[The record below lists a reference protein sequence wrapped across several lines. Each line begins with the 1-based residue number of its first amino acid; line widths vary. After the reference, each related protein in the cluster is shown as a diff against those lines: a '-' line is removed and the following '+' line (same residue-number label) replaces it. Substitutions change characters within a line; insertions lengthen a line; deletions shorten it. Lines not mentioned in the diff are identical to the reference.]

1 MFITRRSL
9 SLLLLLGVAFFAG
22 CTRNYNY
29 PELVAGDVVVALG
42 DQFTAGTGASERFSY
57 PDLLS
62 KSTNAKVINMGR
74 AGRGAGD
81 MMGVLTPLL
90 GDSRVKLVIL
100 TIGFN
105 DLQQGSDLRFL
116 TGYLNEVATVLER
129 QKIPLMIVGIPALPY
144 KGATKPHPVYEQ
156 LASNFKFVYEPNA
169 FINVLQSPENMET
182 PSQFTAEGYRVFAE
196 NIEAR
201 LKTEG
206 FIR

>member
-1 MFITRRSL
+1 
-9 SLLLLLGVAFFAG
+9 
-22 CTRNYNY
+22 
-29 PELVAGDVVVALG
+29 
-42 DQFTAGTGASERFSY
+42 
-57 PDLLS
+57 
-62 KSTNAKVINMGR
+62 
-74 AGRGAGD
+74 

-90 GDSRVKLVIL
+90 GDGRVKLVIL

-129 QKIPLMIVGIPALPY
+129 RKIPLMIVGIPALPY

>member
-74 AGRGAGD
+74 AGRGAG
-81 MMGVLTPLL
+81 GL
-90 GDSRVKLVIL
+90 GGGELPGGGCRAQRHRGGES
-100 TIGFN
+100 G
-105 DLQQGSDLRFL
+105 LR
-116 TGYLNEVATVLER
+116 
-129 QKIPLMIVGIPALPY
+129 
-144 KGATKPHPVYEQ
+144 
-156 LASNFKFVYEPNA
+156 
-169 FINVLQSPENMET
+169 
-182 PSQFTAEGYRVFAE
+182 EG
-196 NIEAR
+196 
-201 LKTEG
+201 G
-206 FIR
+206 P

>member
-74 AGRGAGD
+74 AGRGGWAAVAGR
-81 MMGVLTPLL
+81 GVVADGRRCAGRGR
-90 GDSRVKLVIL
+90 GDRLV
-100 TIGFN
+100 G
-105 DLQQGSDLRFL
+105 
-116 TGYLNEVATVLER
+116 AA
-129 QKIPLMIVGIPALPY
+129 PPA
-144 KGATKPHPVYEQ
+144 H
-156 LASNFKFVYEPNA
+156 
-169 FINVLQSPENMET
+169 
-182 PSQFTAEGYRVFAE
+182 
-196 NIEAR
+196 AR
-201 LKTEG
+201 
-206 FIR
+206 RRA

>member
-74 AGRGAGD
+74 AGRGAGAWRYD
-81 MMGVLTPLL
+81 RTGFRTRP
-90 GDSRVKLVIL
+90 GCRVRHDIA
-100 TIGFN
+100 GCF
-105 DLQQGSDLRFL
+105 GR
-116 TGYLNEVATVLER
+116 
-129 QKIPLMIVGIPALPY
+129 
-144 KGATKPHPVYEQ
+144 
-156 LASNFKFVYEPNA
+156 
-169 FINVLQSPENMET
+169 
-182 PSQFTAEGYRVFAE
+182 
-196 NIEAR
+196 AR
-201 LKTEG
+201 K
-206 FIR
+206 R